1 MKINIIAQT
10 KWDVYNGYFM
20 FFTMLLR
27 LFASLNVVLV
37 LSNPLL
43 FNPSMGLI
51 LFIEMCAICSF
62 IYQKMI
68 DSMQSL
74 DLFEISTLSI
84 IDVMIVVKESGKV
97 GDIFAQFCS
106 LIS

>member
-1 MKINIIAQT
+1 
-10 KWDVYNGYFM
+10 M

-27 LFASLNVVLV
+27 LFASLNVVLL

-43 FNPSMGLI
+43 FNHLIRLI
-51 LFIEMCAICSF
+51 LFIEMCALCSF
-62 IYQKMI
+62 IYQKMT

-74 DLFEISTLSI
+74 DFFEISTLSI
-84 IDVMIVVKESGKV
+84 IDVMIVVKESRKV

-106 LIS
+106 LISKYDIFVVGHLL